1 MTDSTSP
8 TDQPETSEELPP
20 LMEEGAA
27 ESGSEGDEG
36 GPDDPPLLP
45 DPGSPAI

>member
-8 TDQPETSEELPP
+8 TDQPETSEDLPP

-27 ESGSEGDEG
+27 QSGDEGDEAG
-36 GPDDPPLLP
+36 DDTPLLP
-45 DPGSPAI
+45 DPGSPTI